1 MEKKWW
7 HDKVI
12 YQIYPKSFNDSNGD
26 GIGDLPGIIE
36 KLDYLAEL
44 GIDIIWLSP
53 VYSSPMKDNGYDID
67 DYYAIGKQF
76 GTMAD
81 MERLITEAKKRNIG
95 IMMDLVINHS
105 SDQHQWFKESRKSR
119 DNKKRDWYIWKDPAE
134 DGRPPTNW
142 RSVFGGSAWSY
153 DQQTEQYYLHTFAE
167 EQPDLNWENK
177 ELRQELYRMIK
188 WWLDKGLAGFRVDAI
203 SFIKKGEYINLPAD
217 GEDGRAEIHSV
228 TANQEGIL
236 AYLNELNDKTFS
248 NYKIVTV
255 AEIYPEKS
263 ERMKE
268 FVGEGGPFD
277 FIFDFRHTD
286 LVMRPDSNWMQE
298 KEWDLMKLKKVFNK
312 IQQTYD
318 QDSRVALF
326 LENHDQPRS
335 LNKYLK
341 EKNINRYSA
350 KMLAAI
356 FMLMRGVPF
365 IYQGQEIGMTNVKY
379 DSIEDY
385 NDAASIGKYKMA
397 LESGHQKEEV
407 MKAVWNRSRDNSRTP
422 MHWDYSKNAGFSS
435 GSPWLKVNP
444 NYKEVNVENELND
457 SDSLYYFYQNLIKL
471 RKESS
476 YAETLID
483 GSYEQLLE
491 KSQDLIAYLRIG
503 AEKKVL
509 VIANFRDKTIKIN
522 LDFQLKNVIL
532 SNYSD
537 IEKRLKTVKD
547 KIDYRFRPFEALVLE
562 VE

>member
-1 MEKKWW
+1 MAKKWW
-7 HDKVI
+7 HDRVI

-36 KLDYLAEL
+36 KLDYLANL

-67 DYYAIGKQF
+67 DYYSIDKQF
-76 GTMAD
+76 GTMED
-81 MERLITEAKKRNIG
+81 MEKLITEAKKRDIG
-95 IMMDLVINHS
+95 IMMDLVINHT
-105 SDQHQWFKESRKSR
+105 SDQHQWFKESRRSK
-119 DNKKRDWYIWKDPAE
+119 NNPKRDWYIWKDPKE
-134 DGRPPTNW
+134 NGEPPTNW
-142 RSVFGGSAWSY
+142 RSVFGGSAWTY

-177 ELRQELYRMIK
+177 ELRQELYQMVN

-203 SFIKKGEYINLPAD
+203 SFIKKGEYKDLNRDGAD
-217 GEDGRAEIHSV
+217 GLAEIHSA

-236 AYLNELNDKTFS
+236 DYLNELNNQCFS

-255 AEIYPEKS
+255 AEIYPDKS

-298 KEWDLMKLKKVFNK
+298 KEWDLIKLKKVFNK

-318 QDSRVALF
+318 RDSRVALF

-335 LNKYLK
+335 LNKYLA
-341 EKNINRYSA
+341 EKNINIYSA
-350 KMLAAI
+350 KMLAAL

-365 IYQGQEIGMTNVKY
+365 IYQGQEIGMSNVQY

-385 NDAASIGKYKMA
+385 NDAASIGKYRMA
-397 LESGHQKEEV
+397 LDNGYQKDEV
-407 MKAVWNRSRDNSRTP
+407 LKAVWDRSRDNSRTP
-422 MHWDYSKNAGFSS
+422 MQWDDSKNAGFSS
-435 GSPWLKVNP
+435 GTSWLKVNP
-444 NYKEVNVENELND
+444 NYREINVKKELSD
-457 SDSLYYFYQNLIKL
+457 PDSLYYFYRDLIKL

-476 YAETLID
+476 YSETLID
-483 GSYEQLLE
+483 GNYKQLLE
-491 KSQDLIAYLRIG
+491 KNENIMAYLRVEG
-503 AEKKVL
+503 AKKVL
-509 VIANFRDKTIKIN
+509 VIANFRDQKQNLN
-522 LDFQLKNVIL
+522 LDYKLKKLIL
-532 SNYSD
+532 SNYNDSTR
-537 IEKRLKTVKD
+537 RLKTEQNNF
-547 KIDYRFRPFEALVLE
+547 DYRLSPFETLVLE

>member
-12 YQIYPKSFNDSNGD
+12 YQVYPKSFNDSNGD

-53 VYSSPMKDNGYDID
+53 VYSSPMEDNGYDIA
-67 DYYAIGKQF
+67 DYYAIGEQF

-81 MERLITEAKKRNIG
+81 MDKLIAEAKKRDIG

-105 SDQHQWFKESRKSR
+105 SDQHQWFKESKKSK
-119 DNKKRDWYIWKDPAE
+119 DNPKRDWYIWKDPAE
-134 DGRPPTNW
+134 NGGPPTNW
-142 RSVFGGSAWSY
+142 RSVFGGSAWTF

-167 EQPDLNWENK
+167 EQPDLNWENQ
-177 ELRQELYRMIK
+177 ELRQELYKMVN

-203 SFIKKGEYINLPAD
+203 SFIKKGEYKNLTPD
-217 GEDGRAEIHSV
+217 GEDGLAEIHSL
-228 TANQEGIL
+228 TANKEGIL
-236 AYLNELNDKTFS
+236 AYLNELNQETFS

-255 AEIYPEKS
+255 AEIYPDKS

-286 LVMRPDSNWMQE
+286 LVMRPDSNWMRE
-298 KEWDLMKLKKVFNK
+298 KEWNLMKLKKIFNQ

-318 QDSRVALF
+318 EDSRVALF
-326 LENHDQPRS
+326 LENHDQPRC
-335 LNKYLK
+335 LNKYLA
-341 EKNINRYSA
+341 EENINRYSA
-350 KMLAAI
+350 KMLAAV

-379 DSIEDY
+379 ESIEDY

-397 LESGHQKEEV
+397 LENGHQEDEV
-407 MKAVWNRSRDNSRTP
+407 LKAVWNRSRDNSRTP
-422 MHWDYSKNAGFSS
+422 MQWDDSKNAGFSS
-435 GSPWLKVNP
+435 AEPWLKVNS
-444 NYKEVNVENELND
+444 NYKDINVKNVLAD
-457 SDSLYYFYQNLIKL
+457 PDSLYYFYQDLIRL
-471 RKESS
+471 RKESGYS
-476 YAETLID
+476 KNLID
-483 GSYEQLLE
+483 GKYEEILE
-491 KSQDLIAYLRIG
+491 KNQDFMAYLRIKDD
-503 AEKKVL
+503 KKIM
-509 VIANFRDKTIKIN
+509 VIANFRDENIELELNYK
-522 LDFQLKNVIL
+522 LKKLIL
-532 SNYSD
+532 SNYPDSK
-537 IEKRLKTVKD
+537 ERLKSDRD
-547 KIDYRFRPFEALVLE
+547 KIKYNFRPFETLVLE

>member
-1 MEKKWW
+1 MTKEWW

-12 YQIYPKSFNDSNGD
+12 YQVYPKSFNDSNGD

-36 KLDYLAEL
+36 KLDYLNQL

-67 DYYAIGKQF
+67 DYYSIGEQF
-76 GTMAD
+76 GTMEE
-81 MERLITEAKKRNIG
+81 MKKLIAEAKEREIG
-95 IMMDLVINHS
+95 IMMDLVINHT
-105 SDQHQWFKESRKSR
+105 SDQHQWFKESCKSK
-119 DNKKRDWYIWKDPAE
+119 NNPKRDWYIWKAPKE
-134 DGRPPTNW
+134 NGEPPTNW
-142 RSVFGGSAWSY
+142 RSVFGGSAWTF
-153 DQQTEQYYLHTFAE
+153 DQQTGQYYLHTFAE

-177 ELRQELYRMIK
+177 ELRQELYQMVN

-203 SFIKKGEYINLPAD
+203 SFIKKREYQDLKAD
-217 GEDGRAEIHSV
+217 GDDGLAEIHSV

-236 AYLNELNDKTFS
+236 DYLNELNEKSFS
-248 NYKIVTV
+248 DYKIVTV
-255 AEIYPEKS
+255 AEIYPDKS
-263 ERMKE
+263 NRMKE

-335 LNKYLK
+335 LNKYLN
-341 EKNINRYSA
+341 EKNINHYSA
-350 KMLAAI
+350 KMLAAL

-397 LESGHQKEEV
+397 LENGHQKDAV
-407 MKAVWNRSRDNSRTP
+407 LKAVWNRSRDNSRTP
-422 MHWDYSKNAGFSS
+422 MQWDGSKNAGFSS
-435 GSPWLKVNP
+435 GIPWLKVNP
-444 NYKEVNVENELND
+444 NYKNINVKTALSD
-457 SDSLYYFYQNLIKL
+457 SDSLYYFYQRLIEL

-476 YAETLID
+476 YSETLID
-483 GSYEQLLE
+483 GRYEQLLE
-491 KSQDLIAYLRIG
+491 NNQDLMSYLRVG
-503 AEKKVL
+503 EDKKVL
-509 VIANFRDKTIKIN
+509 VTANFRDRNVELN
-522 LDFQLKNVIL
+522 LDYEIKELIL
-532 SNYSD
+532 SNYTDSK
-537 IEKRLKTVKD
+537 KRLKAGQDRTK
-547 KIDYRFRPFEALVLE
+547 YEFRPFEVLVLE
-562 VE
+562 VK